1 MTIAVRRLQ
10 RWLLLIIG
18 LIAIGCSSDDQRL
31 IEVSRQSLDRQAEQN
46 RLVTTNNQQVIDAT
60 GKLVEADAQA
70 RRENIQL
77 QHEIQSERSG
87 INQQRDH
94 LEQERR
100 QIAEQRGRDPIIAE
114 SIQSAV
120 GLIVAALPLVVCL
133 FVLRGLFH
141 KSDDEAMADVLVEEL
156 VSYQPLFAD
165 PEGMRLPTDAGS
177 RLLAPSLELGTS
189 GVPLLREAPATQS
202 SDLGTSQ
209 VVVVVEGLHDIE
221 FLRRISRMLHK
232 HDPDL
237 PDLDRLEADG
247 RLTFLTA
254 RSNGLGSVSTLGSL
268 TCGEFHLYDREM
280 PPVTDE
286 RLRLVGLLKQR
297 PRCRAAVTTKRA
309 IENYLHP
316 DAVCEAGRIEASFG
330 YFDDVAEIVARAEF
344 QVNQNRSWEALS
356 RRARRRLR
364 DKAKRWLNREAVDR
378 MTPARLAER
387 DPDGEV
393 IGWLQTIAELANVQ
407 GEAPAPA

>member
-94 LEQERR
+94 LEQEHR

-189 GVPLLREAPATQS
+189 GVPLLREAPPLNPAILAHPKLS
-202 SDLGTSQ
+202 SSSRACMTSSSS
-209 VVVVVEGLHDIE
+209 VGSAGCFTSTIRTFPIWIGL
-221 FLRRISRMLHK
+221 
-232 HDPDL
+232 
-237 PDLDRLEADG
+237 
-247 RLTFLTA
+247 
-254 RSNGLGSVSTLGSL
+254 
-268 TCGEFHLYDREM
+268 
-280 PPVTDE
+280 
-286 RLRLVGLLKQR
+286 R
-297 PRCRAAVTTKRA
+297 PM
-309 IENYLHP
+309 
-316 DAVCEAGRIEASFG
+316 AG
-330 YFDDVAEIVARAEF
+330 
-344 QVNQNRSWEALS
+344 
-356 RRARRRLR
+356 
-364 DKAKRWLNREAVDR
+364 
-378 MTPARLAER
+378 
-387 DPDGEV
+387 
-393 IGWLQTIAELANVQ
+393 
-407 GEAPAPA
+407 

>member
-1 MTIAVRRLQ
+1 MTNVAGHRPRWPLLIPVMIAV
-10 RWLLLIIG
+10 
-18 LIAIGCSSDDQRL
+18 GCSSNDERL
-31 IEVSRQSLDRQAEQN
+31 VDLSRQSLDRQAEQN

-77 QHEIQSERSG
+77 QHEIQSERSA
-87 INQQRDH
+87 INQQQDH

-120 GLIVAALPLVVCL
+120 GLIVAALPLIVCL
-133 FVLRGLFH
+133 FLLRGLFQ

-165 PEGMRLPTDAGS
+165 PEATLLPTDAGS
-177 RLLAPSLELGTS
+177 RLLAPSAEPGTS

-237 PDLDRLEADG
+237 PGLDRLEADG
-247 RLTFLTA
+247 RLTFLTT
-254 RSNGLGSVSTLGSL
+254 RSNGLGSVSTVGSL

-297 PRCRAAVTTKRA
+297 SHCRAVLTTKRA
-309 IENYLHP
+309 IENYLHS
-316 DAVCEAGRIEASFG
+316 DAVCEAGRVEVSFG
-330 YFDDVAEIVARAEF
+330 DFDDVAEIVAHAEF

-356 RRARRRLR
+356 RRGRRRLR

-378 MTPARLAER
+378 MTPDRLAER

>member
-10 RWLLLIIG
+10 RWLLLIVG
-18 LIAIGCSSDDQRL
+18 LITIGCSSDDQRL

-77 QHEIQSERSG
+77 QHEVQSERLA
-87 INQQRDH
+87 INQQQDH
-94 LEQERR
+94 LEHDRR

-120 GLIVAALPLVVCL
+120 ALIVAALPLIVCL
-133 FVLRGLFH
+133 FLLRGLFQ
-141 KSDDEAMADVLVEEL
+141 KSDDQVMADVLVEEL

-165 PEGMRLPTDAGS
+165 PEAMRLPTDAGS
-177 RLLAPSLELGTS
+177 RLRALSAEPGTS
-189 GVPLLREAPATQS
+189 GVPLLDEAPATQS
-202 SDLGTSQ
+202 TDLGTSQ
-209 VVVVVEGLHDIE
+209 VVVVVVEGLLDIE
-221 FLRRISRMLHK
+221 FLRRIGRMLHK
-232 HDPDL
+232 HDPDF
-237 PDLDRLEADG
+237 PDLDRLVADG

-254 RSNGLGSVSTLGSL
+254 RTNGLGSVSILGSL

-286 RLRLVGLLKQR
+286 RLRLLGLLKQR
-297 PRCRAAVTTKRA
+297 PHCRAALTTKRA

-316 DAVCEAGRIEASFG
+316 AAVREAGGIEVTFG
-330 YFDDVAEIVARAEF
+330 DFDDVGEAVAHATF
-344 QVNQNRSWEALS
+344 HQNELGSWVSLS

-364 DKAKRWLNREAVDR
+364 DKAKKWLNRDAVDR
-378 MTPARLAER
+378 MTPERLAER

-393 IGWLQTIAELANVQ
+393 IGWLRTIADLATVSVD
-407 GEAPAPA
+407 APV